1 MSVIARIL
9 ALSLV
14 VGVVTGIAISFYV
27 LATEILRDLFFA
39 GNPYET
45 VQTLPVW
52 YLYTLPTLAI
62 LIVNYLNTKHP
73 SVREYGVAEIADTV
87 TGNKSFITLKGLFL
101 KIIASILSLA
111 SGFSVGN
118 EGPSAAI
125 GAMIAYKLN
134 QLFAIPERFVRLILS
149 IGASAGI
156 AAVFVSP
163 ITGIVFSI
171 ENIAYR
177 FVKRVVG
184 PIILSAVIA
193 FAIASQWLDPILFR
207 YSIEHV
213 FHFDNLLSRLLF
225 IPVILLFLFIYLLLR
240 NRIFSALD
248 RVVSRRLG
256 RYRNLFFA
264 VIGGLSIGTM
274 LTFVPFAV
282 FSGHDVVTSL
292 INETFDIPVYLIVGI
307 VLLRILSTTL
317 SIYANA
323 VGGLFLP
330 LMSIGA
336 LVGYGYAEVAS
347 SFGLSAE
354 PYSFAAIG
362 AAVFMGVI
370 MHLPLTAIVLALEI
384 TYDYN
389 IVVPTAIIVV
399 ATSYISNLRFDI
411 EKLKATDTRDIA
423 GRKKRRTFP
432 V

>member
-1 MSVIARIL
+1 MPVIARVLVL
-9 ALSLV
+9 ALFAGL
-14 VGVVTGIAISFYV
+14 VTGVAVSFYV
-27 LATEILRDLFFA
+27 LATELLRDFLFA

-45 VQTLPVW
+45 ATTLPVW
-52 YLYTLPTLAI
+52 YLYAMPTLAI
-62 LIVNYLNTKHP
+62 LLVNYLSSKHP

-101 KIIASILSLA
+101 KIIASTLSLA

-134 QLFAIPERFVRLILS
+134 HLFSIPERFVRLVLS

-184 PIILSAVIA
+184 PIILSAAIA
-193 FAIASQWLDPILFR
+193 YAIASQLLDPILFR

-213 FHFDNLLSRLLF
+213 FRFDNFLSRLLF
-225 IPVILLFLFIYLLLR
+225 IPVVLVFLYLYLLLR
-240 NRIFSALD
+240 NRIFIVVD
-248 RVVSRRLG
+248 RLVSSHLG

-264 VIGGLSIGTM
+264 ILGGLSIGTV
-274 LTFVPFAV
+274 LTIAPFAV
-282 FSGHDVVTSL
+282 FSGHEVVTSL
-292 INETFDIPVYLIVGI
+292 INETFTIPVYFIVVI
-307 VLLRILSTTL
+307 VLLRILTTTL

-336 LVGYGYAEVAS
+336 LVGYGYAEVINS
-347 SFGLSAE
+347 LGMSAE

-389 IVVPTAIIVV
+389 IVVPTAVIVV
-399 ATSYISNLRFDI
+399 VTSYISNLRFDI
-411 EKLKATDTRDIA
+411 EKLKATDIRSIA
-423 GRKKRRTFP
+423 GKKKWRSIA
-432 V
+432 